1 MRCMG
6 AGSWWAACP
15 PTDEAGRGIFVASL
29 ALPRS
34 YRGRGLQMVGSRCCR
49 VLDESRAVSGV
60 WVPVRNHRAYP
71 AGSGEEDS

>member
-1 MRCMG
+1 M
-6 AGSWWAACP
+6 
-15 PTDEAGRGIFVASL
+15 ASL